1 MLHNSLLIMSDNL
14 RQIIPAPQP
23 EIDETFAAY
32 HTTSQFYREVQSRE
46 ALKRY
51 CDWYY
56 TTSER
61 HRQELQQMRG
71 ELNILSWF
79 RWGRR

>member
-1 MLHNSLLIMSDNL
+1 MPDKLQ
-14 RQIIPAPQP
+14 RIIPAPQP
-23 EIDETFAAY
+23 EIEQNFAGY
-32 HTTSQFYREVQSRE
+32 QVTSQFYREVQSRE
-46 ALKRY
+46 AIKHY
-51 CDWYY
+51 CEWYD

-71 ELNILSWF
+71 ELNIMAWF